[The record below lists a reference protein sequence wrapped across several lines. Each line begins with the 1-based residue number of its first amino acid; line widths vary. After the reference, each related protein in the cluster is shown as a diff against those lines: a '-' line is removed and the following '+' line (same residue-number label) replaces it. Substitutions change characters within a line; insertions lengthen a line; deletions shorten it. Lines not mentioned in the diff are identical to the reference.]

1 MDIFGDM
8 INRFNRMLPRDYSM
22 EWVIPK
28 EVIPNIE
35 AWSNLLGKQQEQF
48 DATKMLLSEK
58 MPRYLQTEE
67 DRAILQQY
75 KDLTGQTLDNI
86 TTQYQEIGLSAGNQA
101 MKEAARM
108 LNREMQPGGRYN
120 LLEDRYNAYQSA
132 LKEIETSYK
141 DDQRGINKQYATSR
155 LQEQLA
161 RPIGYNSETGEY
173 SRISTPELYKDP
185 NIQSM
190 ILKAID
196 QVRENGNTDII
207 RLSPTMLQK
216 IKTEGRSADV
226 LSNLAEA
233 IYEQYPKQLA
243 IEAWYRKQNID
254 PVKVQEQYNT
264 SLDNILAKQN
274 EYLTNGKS
282 LKKEEVRK
290 LQSELVQQ
298 GYDIKIDGSFDP
310 KTENALKKYN
320 EKIKE
325 QIEQKK
331 TDFNIDTYLTQQVS
345 KDYSDFARG
354 FANQKIDKSI
364 IFDQA
369 AIAQM
374 KIGAARKNTNSLISA
389 MQSIANPE
397 TNLVGATPDRGIN
410 MDKWSKQRETA
421 NTNLANA
428 QNIYRNLMA
437 GKAGKILGTD
447 ANNVAGLIEA
457 YSKTGGDPNEFYN
470 LIQADPKY
478 VASRKIDLRAAFDYI
493 QNNRQIIMGA
503 TEAMTQ
509 AQQQKDMIDT
519 FDNSMTK
526 AYSEKEGR
534 EEFEELKKQY
544 KKPWETDEQF
554 RTAINNKDVRFNR
567 TDFTAGGG
575 KEGAGKTI
583 NLAEQYLN
591 KRNSAVNKNPDYAKS
606 ARTFEISA
614 PIGDKAVGGFAK
626 SILQDIDNNDY
637 YGYVDE
643 DQQGFSWKTKDGE
656 KKEGIVSN
664 KKVSITSFGESGKP
678 QIKVTGVIKN
688 KDGEEDYVETYLEI
702 PETRIDQAK
711 QVILAT
717 KAQAKRTN
725 DSSLDEISDMTLAA
739 ITGNINYTKTAA
751 QDGTQLHLNNTQ
763 SIPVSMPIYNQR
775 GEISNMRNT
784 TMQGM
789 LMDTEE
795 VGGRTYKKYKVLG
808 DEGQTYYRLTMD
820 TPKGEVVV
828 TNRNGGLEFS
838 NSAAVDNF
846 LNGKKYDMDLIVN
859 TNIQKVPTGQLISPE
874 QINAMVLSQQAA
886 NQSNEELFD
895 NEPVETEGQ

>member
-1 MDIFGDM
+1 MAIT
-8 INRFNRMLPRDYSM
+8 RFNKMLPRDYSM

-28 EVIPNIE
+28 EVMPNIE
-35 AWSNLLGKQQEQF
+35 AWSSLLGKQQEQF

-58 MPRYLQTEE
+58 MPKYLQTDE

-86 TTQYQEIGLSAGNQA
+86 TTQYQERGLTAGNQA

-120 LLEDRYNAYQSA
+120 LLEDRYNAYQTA
-132 LKEIETSYK
+132 LGEIEKSYK
-141 DDQRGINKQYATSR
+141 DDPRGINKQFATSR

-161 RPIGYNSETGEY
+161 RPIGYNPETGEY

-196 QVRENGNTDII
+196 QVKESGNTDII

-226 LSNLAEA
+226 LGNLAEA

-254 PVKVQEQYNT
+254 PTKVQEQYNT
-264 SLDNILAKQN
+264 SLDNIVAKQ
-274 EYLTNGKS
+274 EQYLTNAKS
-282 LKKEEVRK
+282 LKKEEIKK

-298 GYDIKIDGSFDP
+298 GYDIKIDGSFGP
-310 KTENALKKYN
+310 KTEDALKQYN
-320 EKIKE
+320 QKVKD

-331 TDFNIDTYLTQQVS
+331 ADFNIDAYLTQQVG
-345 KDYSDFARG
+345 KGYSDFARG
-354 FANQKIDKSI
+354 FANQKVDKSI

-369 AIAQM
+369 ALAQM
-374 KIGAARKNTNSLISA
+374 KIAAARKNTNSLISA
-389 MQSIANPE
+389 MQEIARPE
-397 TNLVGATPDRGIN
+397 TNLIGATPDRGIN
-410 MDKWSKQRETA
+410 MDKWTKQRDTA
-421 NTNLANA
+421 NTNLTNA
-428 QNIYRNLMA
+428 QNVYRNLMA
-437 GKAGKILGTD
+437 GKAGQVLGTD
-447 ANNVAGLIEA
+447 ANNVTGLIEA
-457 YSKTGGDPNEFYN
+457 YSKTGGNPNEFYN

-478 VASRKIDLRAAFDYI
+478 TASRKIDLRAAFDYI
-493 QNNRQIIMGA
+493 QNNREIIMQA

-509 AQQQKDMIDT
+509 AQQQKNMIDN
-519 FDNSMTK
+519 FDQSITK
-526 AYSEKEGR
+526 AYSEKEGKK
-534 EEFEELKKQY
+534 EYEELKKQF

-554 RTAINNKDVRFNR
+554 RNALNNRDNRFNEE
-567 TDFTAGGG
+567 A
-575 KEGAGKTI
+575 ATI
-583 NLAEQYLN
+583 KDSVTGRLITTFEKNRADEFIK
-591 KRNSAVNKNPDYAKS
+591 KRNSAANKNPEYAKS
-606 ARTFEISA
+606 VRTYSIQA
-614 PIGDKAVGGFAK
+614 PTEDKVVGGFAK
-626 SILQDIDNNDY
+626 MILNDIDNNDY

-643 DQQGFSWKTKDGE
+643 SQQGFSWKTKEGD
-656 KKEGIVSN
+656 KKDGIVSN
-664 KKVSITSFGESGKP
+664 RKVEITSFGESGKP
-678 QIKVTGVIKN
+678 QIKVTGIIKN

-702 PETRIDQAK
+702 PETLRDNAR
-711 QVILAT
+711 QVILAA

-725 DSSLDEISDMTLAA
+725 DNSLDEIGDMTLAA
-739 ITGNINYTKTAA
+739 LNGDINYTKTAA

-763 SIPVSMPIYNQR
+763 SIPVAMPVYNQK

-828 TNRNGGLEFS
+828 TNKNGGLDF
-838 NSAAVDNF
+838 NTSATVDNF
-846 LNGKKYDMDLIVN
+846 LNGKKYDMGLTVN
-859 TNIQKVPTGQLISPE
+859 TNIQKVPTGQLITGD
-874 QINAMVLSQQAA
+874 QINAMVLSQQAT
-886 NQSNEELFD
+886 NQSNGELLD
-895 NEPVETEGQ
+895 NELETEGQ